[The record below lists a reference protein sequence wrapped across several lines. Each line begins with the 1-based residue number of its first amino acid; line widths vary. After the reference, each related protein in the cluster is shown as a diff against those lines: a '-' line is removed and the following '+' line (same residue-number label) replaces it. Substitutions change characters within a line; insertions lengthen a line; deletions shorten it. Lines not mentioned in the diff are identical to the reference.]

1 MATVF
6 NDLPSAIEE
15 ARFLRQEAR
24 RHHCVTQRPGDALWV
39 RIERSSKRESIM
51 RQLYTTRQD
60 SFGVVN
66 TGGVEV

>member
-1 MATVF
+1 MFT
-6 NDLPSAIEE
+6 DLAAAIEE
-15 ARFLRQEAR
+15 ARFLRQLAR
-24 RHHCVTQRPGDALWV
+24 RHHCVTQRPGGALWV